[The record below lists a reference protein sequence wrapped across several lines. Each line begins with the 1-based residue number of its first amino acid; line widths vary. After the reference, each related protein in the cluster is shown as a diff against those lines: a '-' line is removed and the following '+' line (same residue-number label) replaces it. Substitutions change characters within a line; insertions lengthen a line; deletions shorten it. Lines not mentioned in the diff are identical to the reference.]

1 MTPSA
6 AAVPT
11 LRAVPEGRLATV
23 SWWAVA
29 AIVLVIV
36 TAPRDSVGDGLGL
49 KRFLTPEVSH
59 EWVIGQRFRMDSRN
73 LQAIEIQ
80 AEPVGAVAG
89 SFVLTLRDL
98 DAGGVVR
105 TRQVAAADLVGS
117 GSYMFRFPPI
127 EQSAGHLFHFELAP
141 AATSSGRGVALRAT
155 KGARLDE
162 GGLLINDQPRWASLA
177 FQTHTPAV
185 SLLRAMVRGDDPDP
199 APKWLALVG
208 LFGSW
213 IALRFVFKAVA
224 AMDAAV
230 VESAERAENHIG
242 PGGVGSAATTTM
254 STPDA
259 PAAPPVAIR

>member
-1 MTPSA
+1 MTPPA

-11 LRAVPEGRLATV
+11 LSAVSEGRLATV

-29 AIVLVIV
+29 VIAV
-36 TAPRDSVGDGLGL
+36 TILTAPRDSVGDGLGL
-49 KRFLTPEVSH
+49 KRFLTPEVSDG
-59 EWVIGQRFRMDSRN
+59 WVIGQRFRMDSHN
-73 LQAIEIQ
+73 LEAIEIH

-89 SFVLTLRDL
+89 SFVVTLRDL
-98 DAGGVVR
+98 DAEGVVR
-105 TRQVAAADLVGS
+105 TREVAAADLVRS
-117 GSYMFRFPPI
+117 ESYGFRFPPI
-127 EQSAGHLFHFELAP
+127 GQSAGHLFHLELAP
-141 AATSSGRGVALRAT
+141 AASNSGRGVALWAT
-155 KGARLDE
+155 KGARLNE

-185 SLLRAMVRGDDPDP
+185 SLLRAMVRGDDPGR

-208 LFGSW
+208 LFGFW

-230 VESAERAENHIG
+230 VESAETAENHIG
-242 PGGVGSAATTTM
+242 PGGVGSVATTTM